1 MKIFE
6 KTISGMYLG
15 EIVRRVLVK
24 MAKVGGLFGSSY
36 VPEKLVTPF
45 VLR

>member
-24 MAKVGGLFGSSY
+24 MAKVGGLFGGGY